1 MRDWLSQSTLSGES
15 KYASYIDFV
24 LICVNARM
32 NQQESNEFSEA
43 KNSMKIDPGKFNG
56 AWKQLKGICLI

>member
-1 MRDWLSQSTLSGES
+1 
-15 KYASYIDFV
+15 
-24 LICVNARM
+24 M

-56 AWKQLKGICLI
+56 AWKQLKGICLIW